1 MRCAWQAYM
10 NLIPVRMRQEV
21 DKLGSETLQELR
33 LRLNLQPE
41 LITANGS
48 VWLDDPVTMEDLSFC
63 VNAASRYSPW
73 SAVTSAQG
81 YITAPGGH
89 RVGICGNAA
98 VSDGVMTGI
107 REPSSLCLRVAR
119 DFPGIAVKASSIK
132 GSILILGRPGSG
144 KTTLLRDLIRQKSE
158 TCNGTVAVVD
168 ERGELFP
175 KVREKN
181 CFPTGRRTDIL
192 TGCSKFQGINTVL
205 RTMNP
210 TIIAVDEIT
219 AAEDCEALIHA
230 GWCGVKFLATV
241 HAGSRSDLY
250 SRPVYKPIIKS
261 GLFEY
266 LLILRSDKSWH
277 MERVEQWDQKY
288 WV

>member
-1 MRCAWQAYM
+1 MRCAWQAYI
-10 NLIPVRMRQEV
+10 NLLPIRMRQEV
-21 DKLGSETLQELR
+21 DRLGHNTLQELR
-33 LRLNLQPE
+33 LRLNLPPE
-41 LITANGS
+41 LITADGS
-48 VWLDDPVTMEDLSFC
+48 VWLDDTVTRDDLSFC

-73 SAVTSAQG
+73 SAATSAQG

-89 RVGICGNAA
+89 RVGICGTAA
-98 VSDGVMTGI
+98 VSDGKMTGI
-107 REPSSLCLRVAR
+107 TEASSLCLRVAR
-119 DFPGIAVKASSIK
+119 DFPGIAEKASTIK

-144 KTTLLRDLIRQKSE
+144 KTTLLRDLIRQKSDNFE
-158 TCNGTVAVVD
+158 ERVAVVD

-175 KVREKN
+175 KIQGEN

-192 TGCSKFQGINTVL
+192 TGCAKSQGINAVL

-219 AAEDCEALIHA
+219 ESGDCDALIQA

-250 SRPVYKPIIKS
+250 SRPIYKQIIKS
-261 GLFEY
+261 GLFEH
-266 LLILRSDKSWH
+266 LLILRSDKSWRLER
-277 MERVEQWDQKY
+277 MELWD
-288 WV
+288 